1 MPKTTEHAPRFEAL
15 IDGMLPFNSFPALPD
30 LPKNGMPMGPT
41 NDGIFTFNP
50 HEWQRKRIIESPG
63 VAIMGKRDQ
72 GKSAL
77 AKNIAWYYSH
87 MHTRPNDP
95 DSPLQRIWIDD
106 IRAHEWTDLALSRG
120 FEPFVVRNARLNPLD
135 KRMDESDQKQV
146 VELMLRQADDARLGF
161 NGTDTAVLI
170 EAISHM
176 NSPRDSRPSIH
187 ALARVLVEADLQMPE
202 LYQDAGLRLP
212 FTEGEFRDAKLSLA
226 TRLSNLIRAE
236 YSTVFGQETNQ
247 SVYDAISKQFV
258 VADYSGAPE
267 QVIRLMQLIFWS
279 WKKQASE
286 NKTDLMTN
294 MTISDEMYRLMRI
307 PEIAQ
312 TLSDTIKQVRK
323 SGEIII
329 LLTHAIRDF
338 AFEGDAG
345 RIALGILAETPVK
358 FVGLMEPSDADDV
371 MEMTDCSKKVRDAIT
386 KLPPFH
392 FMAFI
397 GQQEPFIFKADIP
410 EKVLALTRT
419 NQALEQ
425 ITGRET
431 H

>member
-1 MPKTTEHAPRFEAL
+1 
-15 IDGMLPFNSFPALPD
+15 
-30 LPKNGMPMGPT
+30 
-41 NDGIFTFNP
+41 
-50 HEWQRKRIIESPG
+50 
-63 VAIMGKRDQ
+63 
-72 GKSAL
+72 
-77 AKNIAWYYSH
+77 
-87 MHTRPNDP
+87 
-95 DSPLQRIWIDD
+95 
-106 IRAHEWTDLALSRG
+106 
-120 FEPFVVRNARLNPLD
+120 
-135 KRMDESDQKQV
+135 
-146 VELMLRQADDARLGF
+146 
-161 NGTDTAVLI
+161 
-170 EAISHM
+170 
-176 NSPRDSRPSIH
+176 
-187 ALARVLVEADLQMPE
+187 MPE
-202 LYQDAGLRLP
+202 LYKDAGLRLP

-236 YSTVFGQETNQ
+236 YSSVFGQETNQ

-267 QVIRLMQLIFWS
+267 QVIKLMQLIFWS

-286 NKTDLMTN
+286 NSTDLKTN

-358 FVGLMEPSDADDV
+358 LVGNMEPSDADDV
-371 MEMTDCSKKVRDAIT
+371 MEMTDCSRKVRDAIT
-386 KLPPFH
+386 KLSPFH

-397 GQQEPFIFKADIP
+397 GQQEPFVFRADIP
-410 EKVLALTRT
+410 DKVLALTRT